1 MIKMFLVFAVVF
13 AIFWYSINIFRALK
27 GREKWKLTKVT
38 AYSIMCATV
47 STGFLM
53 AMVILF

>member
-1 MIKMFLVFAVVF
+1 MIKMFLIFAVVF

-27 GREKWKLTKVT
+27 GREKWQLTKVA

-53 AMVILF
+53 VILF